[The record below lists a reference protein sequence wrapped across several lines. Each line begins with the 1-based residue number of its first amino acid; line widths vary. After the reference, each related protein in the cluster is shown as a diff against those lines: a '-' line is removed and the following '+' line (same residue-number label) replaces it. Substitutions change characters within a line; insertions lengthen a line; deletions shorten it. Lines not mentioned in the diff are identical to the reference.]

1 MAAMFHLA
9 AIMCAAVVVPN
20 DVVPVADANA
30 AFIRNEGQFDAD
42 VQFLL
47 RRPGLN
53 VWVTRTGA
61 TYDHYVTDEN
71 GGRLGQAVRVS
82 VEGATAGAR
91 AVGGELQPGHENYY
105 VGDQSRW
112 VTGVRRYREATIEN
126 LMPGVSMRMYVSDG
140 APRYDLICQPGVDP
154 NTVSLRYEGAEN
166 LRVAPDGTLQYE
178 TQLGTVSENSLLV
191 YQKIG
196 GVTKALPSRFV
207 VDGNHR
213 VRFFIQGR
221 DPSQPVVIDPRVI
234 SRCTYLGGGAADSGQ
249 DLAVSPT
256 GKVYVAG
263 TTSSDIDS
271 FPVSA
276 GAYQPTFGGGGRDWF
291 VSCLSADLSSVL
303 YRTYI
308 GTASDESSPMM
319 ELTQGGNII
328 FGGVTA
334 GAGLP
339 LATDAFKTAPS
350 ANDAFICRV
359 SGELGTVTGGTYF
372 GGTTSDTL
380 WDLKLM
386 PSGSFAICGSAVN
399 GLPTKG
405 SQAKTARTG
414 PSDAYLAVLAGDF
427 KSLNMS
433 TYFGGLGVDVARGL
447 AVGANGAIFIA
458 GLTAS
463 TDLVTRYGFTT
474 DAQSFDRTLGG
485 TIDGFVARIEGK
497 SGRVEG
503 VTFIGSDSTDSE
515 EAETLTVTPS
525 NNVMVGARITG
536 SVATSATAYQ
546 RDFNGVADAYL
557 GLFSAGLTK
566 LIYGTFLGGSY
577 AENVES
583 IIQTSSGSVI
593 AVGWTESDKGATI
606 KFPTAGGGV
615 FSNSFG
621 RNLYVARLS
630 SKLETLISSL
640 TVGGTDADE
649 ARGVALQGRYDNVY
663 ITGEAGKD
671 LPTSSNAAIPSF
683 AGGAS
688 DAFVMIAAQTSDPVR
703 LEFSTSSVRRG
714 SFVWGKVVLNAP
726 APPAG
731 LPVRVTTADPGLRAS
746 PADFVI
752 PAGQEQISFRLNCS
766 ATVPLGP
773 KTVTATGSGSTV
785 SATIEVTP

>member
-1 MAAMFHLA
+1 MAAMFQLA
-9 AIMCAAVVVPN
+9 AIFCAAVLVPN
-20 DVVPVADANA
+20 DAVPAADVNA
-30 AFIRNEGQFDAD
+30 TFVRNQGQFDSD
-42 VQFLL
+42 VHFLL

-61 TYDHYVTDEN
+61 TYDHFAMDGN
-71 GGRLGQAVRVS
+71 GDRRGHAVRVS
-82 VEGATAGAR
+82 LEGASTASIASGIDA
-91 AVGGELQPGHENYY
+91 QPGNENYY
-105 VGDQSRW
+105 VGDSSRW
-112 VTGVRRYREATIEN
+112 VSGVRRYREARLEN
-126 LMPGVSMRMYVSDG
+126 SKPGVSMRFYLSEG

-154 NTVSLRYEGAEN
+154 NTIALRYEGADN
-166 LRVAPDGTLQYE
+166 LRVQADGTLQYD

-191 YQKIG
+191 YQRIG

-221 DPSQPVVIDPRVI
+221 DPSKPVVIDPRVI

-249 DLAVSPT
+249 DLAVSPS

-276 GAYQPTFGGGGRDWF
+276 GAYQPTFGGGGRDWY

-308 GTASDESSPMM
+308 GTASDESSPVM

-339 LATDAFKTAPS
+339 LATGAFKTAPS
-350 ANDAFICRV
+350 ANDAFLCRV

-405 SQAKTARTG
+405 SQAKTTRTG
-414 PSDAYLAVLAGDF
+414 PSDAYIAVLSGDF
-427 KSLNMS
+427 KSLNMG

-447 AVGANGAIFIA
+447 AIGANGAIFIA

-463 TDLVTRYGFTT
+463 TDLVTRYGFTA
-474 DAQSFDRTLGG
+474 DSQSFDRTLGG

-503 VTFIGSDSTDSE
+503 VTFLGSDSTDSE
-515 EAETLTVTPS
+515 EAETLSVTPS
-525 NNVMVGARITG
+525 NNVMVGARVTG
-536 SVATSATAYQ
+536 AVTTSATAYQ
-546 RDFNGVADAYL
+546 KDFNGTSDGYI

-566 LIYGTFLGGSY
+566 LIYGTFLGGSF

-593 AVGWTESDKGATI
+593 AVGWTESDKGATVR
-606 KFPTAGGGV
+606 FPTAGGGV
-615 FSNSFG
+615 FSEAFG

-640 TVGGTDADE
+640 TVGGTDPDE
-649 ARGVALQGRYDNVY
+649 ARGVALFGRYDNVY

-671 LPTSSNAAIPSF
+671 LPTSSNAAIANF

-688 DAFVMIAAQTSDPVR
+688 DAFVMIAAQSSDPAR

-731 LPVRVTTADPGLRAS
+731 LPIRVTTGIPGLRAAPS
-746 PADFVI
+746 DFVV
-752 PAGQEQISFRLNCS
+752 PAGQEQMAFRLNCDV
-766 ATVPLGP
+766 TVPLGSHS
-773 KTVTATGSGSTV
+773 VTASGSGSTV
-785 SATIEVTP
+785 SANILVNP

>member
-1 MAAMFHLA
+1 MFQLA
-9 AIMCAAVVVPN
+9 AILCAAVMVPN
-20 DVVPVADANA
+20 DAVPTADDHAV
-30 AFIRNEGQFDAD
+30 FIRNDGQFDPD
-42 VQFLL
+42 VHFLL

-53 VWVTRTGA
+53 VWVTRSGA
-61 TYDHYVTDEN
+61 TYDHYVAEASGDRR
-71 GGRLGQAVRVS
+71 GHAVRVS
-82 VEGATAGAR
+82 LEGANPAAG
-91 AVGGELQPGHENYY
+91 VIGIGVQPGLENYY
-105 VGDQSRW
+105 VGDRSRW
-112 VTGVRRYREATIEN
+112 VTGVRRYREAKIEHSR
-126 LMPGVSMRMYVSDG
+126 PGVSMRFYVSDG
-140 APRYDLICQPGVDP
+140 APRYDVICQPGVDP
-154 NTVSLRYEGAEN
+154 NTIALRYEGAEN
-166 LRVAPDGTLQYE
+166 MRVLSDGSLQYE

-221 DPSQPVVIDPRVI
+221 DPSKPVVIDPRVI
-234 SRCTYLGGGAADSGQ
+234 SRCTYVGGGAADSGQ
-249 DLAVSPT
+249 DLAVSSS

-276 GAYQPTFGGGGRDWF
+276 GAYQPTFGGGGRDWY

-308 GTASDESSPMM
+308 GTASDESSPVM

-339 LATDAFKTAPS
+339 VATDAFKTAPS
-350 ANDAFICRV
+350 ANDAFLCRV
-359 SGELGTVTGGTYF
+359 SGELGTVTGGTYY

-380 WDLKLM
+380 WDLKLL

-405 SQAKTARTG
+405 SQAKTTRTG
-414 PSDAYLAVLAGDF
+414 PSDAYLAVLSGDF
-427 KSLNMS
+427 KSLNMG

-463 TDLVTRYGFTT
+463 TDLVTRYGFT
-474 DAQSFDRTLGG
+474 DDSQSFDRTLGG
-485 TIDGFVARIEGK
+485 TIDGFVARIESK

-503 VTFIGSDSTDSE
+503 VTFIGSDSTEPE
-515 EAETLTVTPS
+515 EAETLSVTAS
-525 NNVMVGARITG
+525 NNVMVGARVTG
-536 SVATSATAYQ
+536 PVTTSSTAYQ
-546 RDFNGVADAYL
+546 SVFSGASDAYI
-557 GLFSAGLTK
+557 GLYSAGLTK
-566 LIYGTFLGGSY
+566 LIYGTLLGGSY

-583 IIQTSSGSVI
+583 IIQTTSGSVI
-593 AVGWTESDKGATI
+593 AVGWTESDKGATVR
-606 KFPTAGGGV
+606 FPTAGGGV
-615 FSNSFG
+615 FSEAFG

-630 SKLETLISSL
+630 SKLESLISSL

-649 ARGVALQGRYDNVY
+649 ARGVALHGRYDNVY

-671 LPTSSNAAIPSF
+671 LPTSSNAAIASF

-688 DAFVMIAAQTSDPVR
+688 DAFVMIAAQTSDPAR

-714 SFVWGKVVLNAP
+714 GFVWGKVVLNAP

-731 LPVRVTTADPGLRAS
+731 IPIRVSTGNAGLRAA
-746 PADFVI
+746 PLDFVV
-752 PAGQEQISFRLNCS
+752 PAGQEQMAFRLNCGTS
-766 ATVPLGP
+766 VPLGP
-773 KTVTATGSGSTV
+773 QSVTAYGSGSTV
-785 SATIEVTP
+785 SATIDVIP